1 MTIASLCLLFLFGVH
16 SQIISPTNVTGN
28 SALIHFDWEESDLS
42 YTTWILE
49 FWKDNRIV
57 WQKTLDSKP
66 SSMQMSNLDRWTNYT
81 LILKT
86 VRDLYIHN
94 IIYTRHVLQ
103 EVYSNFITIPRII
116 SIKRIKKNYKDITVL
131 RASIQIFDMRNYK
144 WSIEWKGIEDKN
156 FNQKTKFLWVSK
168 YQKRLTVTIPS
179 KHKPALARVRIKKE
193 VDLNQKEE
201 YYSPTQLIMI

>member
-1 MTIASLCLLFLFGVH
+1 MTILSLCLLFLFGVH

-28 SALIHFDWEESDLS
+28 SALIHFDWEESDLF
-42 YTTWILE
+42 YATWILE
-49 FWKDNRIV
+49 FWKDNEIL

-94 IIYTRHVLQ
+94 IIYTRHVIQ

-156 FNQKTKFLWVSK
+156 FNQKTKFVWISK
-168 YQKRLTVTIPS
+168 YQKRRTVTIPS

-193 VDLNQKEE
+193 VDLNHKEE
-201 YYSPTQLIMI
+201 YYSPTQLLII